1 MEIKDRIRNTIYYQ
15 KSMKER
21 RKNGINFKMSLLK
34 NLVFQKENQMLQK
47 SEKMTKRMKIMH
59 LGWEI
64 SGFNYQ
70 MLCKA
75 FNREKGGR

>member
-1 MEIKDRIRNTIYYQ
+1 MEIKDRIRNIIYYQ

-47 SEKMTKRMKIMH
+47 NEKMTKWMKIILH
-59 LGWEI
+59 YCI
-64 SGFNYQ
+64 
-70 MLCKA
+70 
-75 FNREKGGR
+75 